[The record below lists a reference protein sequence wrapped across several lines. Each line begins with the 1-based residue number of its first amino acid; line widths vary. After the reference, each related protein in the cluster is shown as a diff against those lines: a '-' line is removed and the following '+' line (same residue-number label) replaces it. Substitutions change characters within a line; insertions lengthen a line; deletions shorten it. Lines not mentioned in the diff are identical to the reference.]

1 MKARSLILYASW
13 TGNTKIVAENIA
25 KGLKKEKIEVEV
37 KNIKEAELKD
47 VESSG
52 ILIVGSATHG
62 SKALRSVKSFFE
74 KLPENALKNK
84 IGASFAVHG
93 GRGGKKVIEEI
104 KRYFIE
110 KSIKSVRLNLLISAG
125 IPFLP
130 LRRPKKVDLKKCEDF
145 GEKIAK
151 QKKAMKH

>member
-47 VESSG
+47 VESSD

-62 SKALRSVKSFFE
+62 GKALRSVKSFFE

-93 GRGGKKVIEEI
+93 GRGGEKVIEEI

-110 KSIKSVRLNLLISAG
+110 KSIKSVRLSLLISAG

-130 LRRPKKVDLKKCEDF
+130 LRRPKKIDLKKCEDF

-151 QKKAMKH
+151 QKKSKKR